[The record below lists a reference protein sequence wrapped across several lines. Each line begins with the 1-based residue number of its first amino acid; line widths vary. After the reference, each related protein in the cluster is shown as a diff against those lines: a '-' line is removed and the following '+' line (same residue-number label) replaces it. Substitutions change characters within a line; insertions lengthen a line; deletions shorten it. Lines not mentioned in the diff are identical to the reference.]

1 MMRLHSRGTIR
12 VSPGRVWSR
21 GATRARW
28 WLIAGLLLASFFAGR
43 ALWGTA
49 SPTADYLKGRV
60 RNARQNEELR
70 HMDYQHART
79 LLKRHAGVGL
89 STDDDL
95 QSSLTA
101 AVWELQR
108 SGKSSD
114 FAQTFR
120 EILSCLEVV
129 NQEINGPIPSELV
142 ERVSL
147 PDVELVHAV
156 STILHA
162 GWLLV
167 VPQTSKP
174 QHDSHFTRDLIPM
187 FWAISHAWT
196 QILEGDVDSLTEDL
210 RLTVMAQ
217 ELALDGI
224 L

>member
-1 MMRLHSRGTIR
+1 
-12 VSPGRVWSR
+12 
-21 GATRARW
+21 
-28 WLIAGLLLASFFAGR
+28 
-43 ALWGTA
+43 
-49 SPTADYLKGRV
+49 
-60 RNARQNEELR
+60 
-70 HMDYQHART
+70 MDYQHART

-129 NQEINGPIPSELV
+129 NQEINGPIPSESV

-162 GWLLV
+162 GWLPDDAV
-167 VPQTSKP
+167 
-174 QHDSHFTRDLIPM
+174 F
-187 FWAISHAWT
+187 FY
-196 QILEGDVDSLTEDL
+196 
-210 RLTVMAQ
+210 VM
-217 ELALDGI
+217 ELADDDGGGGGSR
-224 L
+224 LPV